1 LRPLP
6 EWGILKN
13 GPTLSV
19 PSRTCIIAAAQNKNN
34 QAMPLAAGAEDNTW
48 I

>member
-13 GPTLSV
+13 GLTLSV
-19 PSRTCIIAAAQNKNN
+19 PSRIRTIAAAQNKNN
-34 QAMPLAAGAEDNTW
+34 QAMPLTTGVEDNTW